1 MINVN
6 FQTDIVDVVF
16 PTSSRKY
23 AFKVLP
29 NLKGCLKAGD
39 TVVVHTTSGFQVATV
54 KEVNV
59 YIGAKATDYVV
70 DKVLMEE
77 YKRELQ
83 RLTDIAAAKRRLKE
97 LQKSF
102 QEKQL
107 FEMMAEKMPEAREL
121 LKYIT
126 QLENG
131 IPGSKEIDE

>member
-16 PTSSRKY
+16 PTSNKRY

-29 NLKGCLKAGD
+29 NLKGYLKVGD
-39 TVVVHTTSGFQVATV
+39 TVVVHTTNGFQVATV
-54 KEVNV
+54 AEVNV

-70 DKVLMEE
+70 DKVLVEE

-83 RLTDIAAAKRRLKE
+83 RLTDIAAAKRRLKA

-102 QEKQL
+102 QEQQL

-121 LKYIT
+121 LTYIT
-126 QLENG
+126 QLEK
-131 IPGSKEIDE
+131 GSKEIDK

>member
-29 NLKGCLKAGD
+29 NLKGCLKVGD
-39 TVVVHTTSGFQVATV
+39 TVVVHTANGFQVATV
-54 KEVNV
+54 AEVNV

>member
-16 PTSSRKY
+16 PTSSKKY

-29 NLKGCLKAGD
+29 NLKGCLKVGD
-39 TVVVHTTSGFQVATV
+39 TVVVHTTSGLQVATV
-54 KEVNV
+54 AEVNV
-59 YIGAKATDYVV
+59 YIGANATDYVV

-83 RLTDIAAAKRRLKE
+83 RLKDITAAKRRLRE

-131 IPGSKEIDE
+131 SKENNE